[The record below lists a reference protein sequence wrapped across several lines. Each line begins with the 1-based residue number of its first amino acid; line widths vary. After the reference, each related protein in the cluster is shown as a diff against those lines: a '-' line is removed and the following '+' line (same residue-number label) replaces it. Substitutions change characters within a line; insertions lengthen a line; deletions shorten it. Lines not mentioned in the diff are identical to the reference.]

1 MSLPVVSTV
10 DISSDIAVTFDTL
23 AECIGLARK
32 GSAPHAI
39 AAQKFL
45 MENPGVTFTVKR
57 TVIPEMHIQHADK
70 STTHIADLKPASQ

>member
-1 MSLPVVSTV
+1 MSLSAVGTV
-10 DISSDIAVTFDTL
+10 DISSDIAVTFETL

-45 MENPGVTFTVKR
+45 MENPDVKFTVKR

-70 STTHIADLKPASQ
+70 STTHIADLKPAPQ